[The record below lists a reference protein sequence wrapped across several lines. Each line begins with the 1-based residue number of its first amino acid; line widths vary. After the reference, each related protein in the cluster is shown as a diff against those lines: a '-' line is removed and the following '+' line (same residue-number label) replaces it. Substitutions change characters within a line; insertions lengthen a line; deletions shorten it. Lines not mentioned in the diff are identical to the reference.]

1 MKRTIA
7 YLRVS
12 SLKQDLENQK
22 HEITE
27 YCRKNEIEVSE
38 WLEVEMST
46 RKTKKE
52 RRIDEL
58 LNKLKKD
65 DTLIISELSRLGR
78 SLSEVVLIVEELK
91 KNRYDLSRSNR
102 G

>member
-12 SLKQDLENQK
+12 SFKQDLDNQK
-22 HEITE
+22 YEITE
-27 YCRKNEIEVSE
+27 YCKKNDIEVSE

-58 LNKLKKD
+58 LSKLKRM
-65 DTLIISELSRLGR
+65 IP
-78 SLSEVVLIVEELK
+78 
-91 KNRYDLSRSNR
+91 
-102 G
+102 